1 MGRRA
6 ARALHLGLSAVGAV
20 LYFVFVIPRWWVLV
34 GDIPATLA
42 TVGRIATGFP
52 IAAAAVPVALSLKAA
67 LPSADRTPELAL
79 RLRAWSAVLHLA
91 AGALIVVTAVAEIW
105 LGLQGAGPWLF
116 GCYGAAG
123 AIAVLAVLGFALSF
137 TAEKP
142 PAPPKQPKP
151 AKPAKV
157 AKPAKKRRTR
167 KRKDVSDEAPAD
179 SDEVEPANS
188 DAAPESGPTEA
199 GPTDAG
205 PTDADADADAD
216 AAPETEAPVADI
228 PAADAPPAAAPETDV
243 PADEPEAGG
252 LRNKRPTGKTRHR
265 LRR

>member
-20 LYFVFVIPRWWVLV
+20 LYVVFVIPRWWVLV

-123 AIAVLAVLGFALSF
+123 AIAVLAILGFALSF

-142 PAPPKQPKP
+142 PAAPKPPKPPKP
-151 AKPAKV
+151 AR
-157 AKPAKKRRTR
+157 KRRTR

-179 SDEVEPANS
+179 SDEVESAES
-188 DAAPESGPTEA
+188 DAAPESGATESGA
-199 GPTDAG
+199 TEAG

-216 AAPETEAPVADI
+216 AAPETEAPAADI
-228 PAADAPPAAAPETDV
+228 GADAPPAVAPETDAPETDV
-243 PADEPEAGG
+243 PAGEPEAGG

>member
-20 LYFVFVIPRWWVLV
+20 LYVVFVIPRWWVLV

-123 AIAVLAVLGFALSF
+123 AIAVLAILGFALSF

-142 PAPPKQPKP
+142 PAAPKPPKP
-151 AKPAKV
+151 AKA
-157 AKPAKKRRTR
+157 AKPARKRRTR

-179 SDEVEPANS
+179 SDEVESAES
-188 DAAPESGPTEA
+188 DAAPESGPTESGA
-199 GPTDAG
+199 TEAG

-216 AAPETEAPVADI
+216 AAPEAEAPAADI
-228 PAADAPPAAAPETDV
+228 PAADAPAPAPETDV
-243 PADEPEAGG
+243 PAGEPEAGG